1 MENNY
6 IDNDYIN
13 YREALEMI
21 NSYGKQAKKQVA
33 FAKTLLDAF
42 LEDGKIERAVFAE
55 LRKDTEGNDYQR
67 DFLAITKAIADSVY
81 P

>member
-42 LEDGKIERAVFAE
+42 LEDCKIERAVFA
-55 LRKDTEGNDYQR
+55 
-67 DFLAITKAIADSVY
+67 
-81 P
+81 